1 MRIDNLYEESI
12 AMVIERVDIS
22 VIAGRE
28 TEFESVMERSCALL
42 AGASGCTSVLL
53 LRCVERPS
61 RYSLHLQWNSIADHQ
76 AFTKTQEV
84 QTFREIVGPFFSER
98 PAMEHFQPIHRRE

>member
-1 MRIDNLYEESI
+1 
-12 AMVIERVDIS
+12 MVIERADIA

-28 TEFESVMERSCALL
+28 TEFESVMERGCALL

-61 RYSLHLQWNSIADHQ
+61 RYCLQLGWNSIADHQ
-76 AFTKTQEV
+76 AFTKTQDF
-84 QTFREIVGPFFSER
+84 QTFREIAGPFFSER
-98 PAMEHFQPIHRRE
+98 PAMEHFQPIHQRG